1 MFDTTYALTP
11 AQLPKEIRQY
21 RNPYLP
27 RPRQKACLL
36 GGGEAS

>member
-1 MFDTTYALTP
+1 MFTTTHVLT
-11 AQLPKEIRQY
+11 AGYFPKDIRQY

-36 GGGEAS
+36 GGVAS